1 MTMMTRMMTTRWTT
15 LTSTSSNRPDGEG
28 GSKES
33 SFQSILTEEM
43 RGAFEDMMSQQ
54 KRLLDSY
61 SSLPPLTRK
70 QKVKRFMHRLW
81 SYRPVIMTHRKLE
94 EERHYYY

>member
-1 MTMMTRMMTTRWTT
+1 MTRWTT

-28 GSKES
+28 GSNES

-43 RGAFEDMMSQQ
+43 RGAFEDMMRQQ
-54 KRLLDSY
+54 KRLIDFLAP
-61 SSLPPLTRK
+61 LPPLTPK
-70 QKVKRFMHRLW
+70 QKVKRFIRHLW
-81 SYRPVIMTHRKLE
+81 SYRPVVMTHRKLE